1 MSLETDAVV
10 LLYNYP
16 GTGQNKTKL
25 CRPPCPSLNLPPSM
39 TAQLPA
45 QLLVGRQRGLVTR
58 LCEGRYG
65 ITRREWRLIC
75 ILAVQGAMS
84 PSELAEQAHLERAR
98 VSRHITDLVAKK
110 LVARLDVPDDKR
122 RALVELNE
130 RGRKL
135 YEELFPQSVR
145 FNNMVLQALTSA
157 ELAVFDVAL
166 TRLMEVTEELG
177 RSHLLSEKADR
188 RHGGSRRFAKM
199 EPDIGLR

>member
-1 MSLETDAVV
+1 MSFAEPSTVHD
-10 LLYNYP
+10 LLNYR
-16 GTGQNKTKL
+16 L
-25 CRPPCPSLNLPPSM
+25 SC
-39 TAQLPA
+39 
-45 QLLVGRQRGLVTR
+45 LLAGSGGMVTR

-65 ITRREWRLIC
+65 ITRREWRLVC
-75 ILAVQGAMS
+75 ILAVQGTMS

-110 LVARLDVPDDKR
+110 LVARLEVPDDKR

-157 ELAVFDVAL
+157 ELAAFDVAL
-166 TRLMEVTEELG
+166 TRLTEMTEELG
-177 RSHLLSEKADR
+177 RSHLLTEKADR
-188 RHGGSRRFAKM
+188 RHGGSRRFAEM
-199 EPDIGLR
+199 EPDLSLW